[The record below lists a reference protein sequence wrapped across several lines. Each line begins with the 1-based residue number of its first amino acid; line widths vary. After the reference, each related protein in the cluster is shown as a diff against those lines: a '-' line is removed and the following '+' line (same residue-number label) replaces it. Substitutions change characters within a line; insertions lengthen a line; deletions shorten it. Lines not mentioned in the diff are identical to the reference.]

1 MEKKLNLNGYK
12 CPILINKIPGTPIV
26 FLHSLS
32 YSIEIWQHIGVTNLL
47 DTKLVPYLALDMPYG
62 EKNLCNPKTHDTEKN
77 LNFIRAAIENI
88 FGSIL
93 PVLVGANIGGNI
105 ALHFASRFPIKGLI
119 LIGPTRSLEKNLL
132 HAYNDFNFPS
142 TIIWGSEDDVI
153 ASEDM
158 RTLADKLPHSKL
170 IIYQGAKHS
179 AYKDEPKRFK
189 HDLLELYAKT
199 ETTPFLQ
206 NKHVIQPRI

>member
-12 CPILINKIPGTPIV
+12 CPILINKTPGIPIV
-26 FLHSLS
+26 FLHGIS
-32 YSIEIWQHIGVTNLL
+32 YSIEIWQHIGVTDTL
-47 DTKLVPYLALDMPYG
+47 DTKHVPYLALDMPYG
-62 EKNLCNPKTHDTEKN
+62 EKNHCTPKTPDTEKN
-77 LNFIRAAIENI
+77 LNLIYNAITNI
-88 FGSIL
+88 FGTIP

-105 ALHFASRFPIKGLI
+105 ALHFASCFPIKGLV

-132 HAYNDFNFPS
+132 HTYDNFNFPS
-142 TIIWGSEDDVI
+142 TIIWGSEDHVI

-158 RTLADKLPHSKL
+158 RTLADKLPRSKL

-179 AYKDEPKRFK
+179 AYKDEPERFK

-199 ETTPFLQ
+199 ET
-206 NKHVIQPRI
+206 